1 MFSTI
6 LGWILVVLGV
16 ITYLVALAMLIKE
29 RFFPAKPAARELPV
43 FKNLDFKEIANF
55 LEKVSD
61 LIETFSKLSVPVQ
74 WAFLGLVTIGI
85 GAYLIA
91 NAPF

>member
-16 ITYLVALAMLIKE
+16 VSYIVALAMLIKE
-29 RFFPAKPAARELPV
+29 QFFPKAEKGLPV
-43 FKNLDFKEIANF
+43 FENMDLKGIADL
-55 LEKVSD
+55 LEK
-61 LIETFSKLSVPVQ
+61 LANLLEQFSKLSVPVQ
-74 WAFLGLVTIGI
+74 WAFLGLVSIGI

-91 NAPF
+91 NTPF